1 MQRPFVH
8 IQAQGDRHLRG
19 IETRNGQEAEIKLS
33 RGSKLEWLLMPE
45 QYDLRTLQSLIC
57 LTLQSRLLRARFDA
71 RTLEPN
77 LYLASPRYAVFSVN
91 FLSSMRGI
99 NVSSWPGYGCGE
111 LPCAQNR
118 MGAAG
123 PAGSLELFLLYTNA
137 ASCPVRI
144 TAIPD

>member
-1 MQRPFVH
+1 MQSPFVH

-19 IETRNGQEAEIKLS
+19 IETRNGQEVEIKLS

-77 LYLASPRYAVFSVN
+77 LYF
-91 FLSSMRGI
+91 
-99 NVSSWPGYGCGE
+99 
-111 LPCAQNR
+111 
-118 MGAAG
+118 
-123 PAGSLELFLLYTNA
+123 T
-137 ASCPVRI
+137 
-144 TAIPD
+144 